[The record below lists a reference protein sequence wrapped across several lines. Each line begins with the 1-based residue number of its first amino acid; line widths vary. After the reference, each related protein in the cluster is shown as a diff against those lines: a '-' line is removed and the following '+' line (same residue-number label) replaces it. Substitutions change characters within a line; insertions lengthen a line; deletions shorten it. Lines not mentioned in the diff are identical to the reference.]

1 MEEKLIFV
9 SVGATA
15 TAEQESFVRL
25 IEDRLR
31 SESLTPK
38 TVGRNT
44 FSADA
49 PLKAITELM
58 EHCSGIV
65 VIALERSYFPAGL
78 DKRGG
83 SRQANLSD
91 TRLPTPWNHI
101 EAAMA
106 YTKHLPLL
114 VIIEA
119 GLKAEGLLEPGY
131 DWYVQTLPLEAMA
144 LSSNEFNGVLADW
157 KDKVLA
163 MGSSAKPRLQGLNP
177 AEMSVLDLVGALR
190 PVQLWSVAI
199 ALAGLLAG
207 AFSLG
212 ARLVPPSKER
222 TPPGQGALLPAS
234 GWSNAGSRLNIS
246 AKGFLLIH
254 QTAIAF
260 DPVGIRAAFVD
271 TAKQASPIPRIPSQR
286 EARDVLSSG
295 HGVMNHAV
303 RDVDADALRRQ
314 KLQQLLAPSAGD
326 GDRMKAKYG
335 PLQHIS

>member
-1 MEEKLIFV
+1 MDEKLVFV

-15 TAEQESFVRL
+15 TPEQESFVRL

-31 SESLTPK
+31 SESLIPK

-65 VIALERSYFPAGL
+65 VIALERSFFPAGI

-83 SRQANLSD
+83 PRQASLAEV
-91 TRLPTPWNHI
+91 RLPTPWNHI

-114 VIIEA
+114 VIVEA

-131 DWYVQTLPLEAMA
+131 DWYVQTLPLEATA
-144 LSSNEFNGVLADW
+144 LGSNEFNGVLADW
-157 KDKVLA
+157 KEKVLA
-163 MGSSAKPRLQGLNP
+163 LELEPRRSQALNP
-177 AEMSVLDLVGALR
+177 AELSIADLIGALR

-212 ARLVPPSKER
+212 ARLVPPMKER
-222 TPPGQGALLPAS
+222 SQAGKASLMQAPDWGAVGSGRPCALPLEHTHTAPAQ
-234 GWSNAGSRLNIS
+234 AGM
-246 AKGFLLIH
+246 AG
-254 QTAIAF
+254 
-260 DPVGIRAAFVD
+260 VGADVVLVVPAA
-271 TAKQASPIPRIPSQR
+271 
-286 EARDVLSSG
+286 L
-295 HGVMNHAV
+295 
-303 RDVDADALRRQ
+303 AL
-314 KLQQLLAPSAGD
+314 AT
-326 GDRMKAKYG
+326 
-335 PLQHIS
+335 

>member
-1 MEEKLIFV
+1 MEEKLVFV

-31 SESLTPK
+31 SESLIPK

-58 EHCSGIV
+58 EKCSGIV
-65 VIALERSYFPAGL
+65 VIALERSYFPSGL

-83 SRQANLSD
+83 PRQVTLAD

-114 VIIEA
+114 VIVED

-131 DWYVQTLPLEAMA
+131 DWYVQTLPLAETA
-144 LSSNEFNGVLADW
+144 LGSNEFNGVLADW
-157 KDKVLA
+157 KEKVLA
-163 MGSSAKPRLQGLNP
+163 SEPPPPLRGLNP
-177 AEMSVLDLVGALR
+177 AELSMLELVGALR

-212 ARLVPPSKER
+212 ARLVPPFGER
-222 TPPGQGALLPAS
+222 PMPVQGALRPALVPGAVECPCRS
-234 GWSNAGSRLNIS
+234 FPPDTPGRSS
-246 AKGFLLIH
+246 A
-254 QTAIAF
+254 
-260 DPVGIRAAFVD
+260 
-271 TAKQASPIPRIPSQR
+271 
-286 EARDVLSSG
+286 
-295 HGVMNHAV
+295 
-303 RDVDADALRRQ
+303 
-314 KLQQLLAPSAGD
+314 
-326 GDRMKAKYG
+326 
-335 PLQHIS
+335 